1 MNAENGHIPQEKG
14 SLFDAVVD
22 RLSYMSVMVSVLFW
36 AVSVFSSFP
45 SLAAS
50 LDQNI
55 LMADPAYYQK
65 LMASLDAAGLQKEDV
80 LLQKTLLKKL
90 IYFATKKPEDR
101 IDISPPRDTDQY
113 LDFFERYITW
123 SRRRAAMTE
132 KIDETTKNIKVLKD
146 QISSL
151 SQKDPSLLTLQ
162 LQYAFY
168 KKGLE
173 FYRASLNTVVRAMDE
188 APKVLVEALPG
199 IKIDERSIPS
209 NLQKIDS
216 AMEKLDAG
224 IQARRI
230 EVERLNLLEKEDD
243 AKRLKAAIKGLLDQ
257 KQKLVLDK
265 MKILFLK
272 FSAELREKRKE
283 VFKTGSQIVSLASA
297 LEDGKELGNDL
308 AMLLD
313 GMDTLVLGKA
323 RTLHG
328 QTLQEIKL
336 LLVRVYKAVSAP
348 IFSIGGTPVSILK
361 LAMALA
367 VFILGFFMGSFYKRN
382 INRISLAGRTITP
395 STRTLLANLGYYAIV
410 TAAFLIGL
418 GVVGIDMSSF
428 ALVAGALS
436 VGIGFGLQ
444 NIVSNLVSGIILMF
458 ERSVKIGDFIEFEGK
473 LRGRVTDLRMRS
485 MTITTNANIDVIVPN
500 QYLIENRVINW
511 TMRDQIRRFDIPFG
525 VAYGTSPDRVMEVV
539 TDAVNKSGFKG
550 IVNTPAR
557 KTSVIMVSM
566 GESSVDFYLR
576 VWIKGIDVMHER
588 RTRSRFLV
596 LVYNALYESGIEI
609 PFPQRDLHLRSVEE
623 EIPLL
628 LKGTERDGP
637 ESSGDSSA

>member
-1 MNAENGHIPQEKG
+1 M
-14 SLFDAVVD
+14 
-22 RLSYMSVMVSVLFW
+22 
-36 AVSVFSSFP
+36 
-45 SLAAS
+45 
-50 LDQNI
+50 
-55 LMADPAYYQK
+55 
-65 LMASLDAAGLQKEDV
+65 
-80 LLQKTLLKKL
+80 
-90 IYFATKKPEDR
+90 
-101 IDISPPRDTDQY
+101 
-113 LDFFERYITW
+113 
-123 SRRRAAMTE
+123 
-132 KIDETTKNIKVLKD
+132 
-146 QISSL
+146 
-151 SQKDPSLLTLQ
+151 
-162 LQYAFY
+162 
-168 KKGLE
+168 
-173 FYRASLNTVVRAMDE
+173 
-188 APKVLVEALPG
+188 VEALPG